1 MRKTLTRGGAD
12 NQPVLG
18 VRKGFERDNNF
29 AKSDS
34 LSSSNR
40 QKSPSLSQKL
50 WTELDGV
57 GGEVGGGNWELL
69 RVATSSSDPNPWIHP
84 LRSRP
89 SPSGSR
95 SRASLSQGP
104 PALARRLV
112 RRHVHFFRN
121 WGTPPHFLSD
131 PAMFVPN
138 SLLICTELFNYSV
151 YYVLK
156 ALLCVRWKINVVVFR
171 LHYRLP
177 SNSRNAFPCQIML
190 QFKFELFPMC
200 QRLLWLL

>member
-18 VRKGFERDNNF
+18 VRKGLERDNNF
-29 AKSDS
+29 AESES

-40 QKSPSLSQKL
+40 QKSLSLSQKL

-69 RVATSSSDPNPWIHP
+69 RVAPSSSYPNPRLHP
-84 LRSRP
+84 LRPRP

-95 SRASLSQGP
+95 SRAPLSQWP

-112 RRHVHFFRN
+112 RRHLHFFRN
-121 WGTPPHFLSD
+121 WGTRPHFLSG

-138 SLLICTELFNYSV
+138 SFLICGELFNCSV
-151 YYVLK
+151 YYVFFQQL
-156 ALLCVRWKINVVVFR
+156 AFLVGSYSIMCYLCFCSMENKCCCF
-171 LHYRLP
+171 LTPL
-177 SNSRNAFPCQIML
+177 
-190 QFKFELFPMC
+190 
-200 QRLLWLL
+200 